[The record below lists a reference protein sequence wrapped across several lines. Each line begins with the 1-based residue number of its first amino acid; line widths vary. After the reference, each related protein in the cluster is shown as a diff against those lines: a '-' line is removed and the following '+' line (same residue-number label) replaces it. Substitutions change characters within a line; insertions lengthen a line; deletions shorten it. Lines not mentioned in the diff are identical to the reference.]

1 MAEYGVSLHDLD
13 QWNDGLKVQLAESYW
28 RRKHQEARLLVIQFA
43 DAWGGDAAQKSRKP
57 TIQQDDIDL
66 EDMTEMSSEEV
77 QEFFLG

>member
-1 MAEYGVSLHDLD
+1 MAEYGVSIHDLD
-13 QWNDGLKVQLAESYW
+13 QWNDGLKAQLAESYW
-28 RRKHQEARLLVIQFA
+28 RRKHQEAQLLIIELA
-43 DAWGGDAAQKSRKP
+43 DALHGDAIQTSRKT

>member
-1 MAEYGVSLHDLD
+1 MAEYGLTMDDLD

-28 RRKHQEARLLVIQFA
+28 RRKHQEARLLVIELA
-43 DAWGGDAAQKSRKP
+43 DAWGGDATQKSRKP

-77 QEFFLG
+77 QEFFMG